1 MTKSVQSLMIVCHPL
16 ASAITPKV
24 VSMIRNSMPT
34 YLVSVLVL
42 VFQHARVFFVCK
54 AGLFLVLF
62 VNFFNYEN
70 NRFNFRKSESVNSN
84 AEVCIAK

>member
-1 MTKSVQSLMIVCHPL
+1 MIVCHLL

-34 YLVSVLVL
+34 CLVSVLAL
-42 VFQHARVFFVCK
+42 VFQHALVFFVSK
-54 AGLFLVLF
+54 GGTFLVMF

-70 NRFNFRKSESVNSN
+70 NRFNFRKSESAKRN
-84 AEVCIAK
+84 AQICIAK